1 MARTRFRNAALFVL
15 GAVVAGLG
23 ATTYYYQRDIQQAR
37 DRVASGSQVA
47 QTPCGP
53 IEYAVAGDGP
63 PLLVVHGAGGG
74 FDQGMDFGVSLV
86 EHGFRV
92 IAMSRF
98 GYLRTPLPAD
108 ASSAAQ
114 ADAHAC
120 LLDALGIKR
129 VAVAGASAGAPSSLQ
144 FALRHPK
151 RITALVLLVPATYV
165 PRPGGASAVTP
176 TPGIEFL
183 FDTALRSDFL
193 LWAAIR
199 LAPGSITR
207 TILATDPVL
216 VANASRE
223 EQARTAQMM
232 ERILPVSSRRQ
243 GLLNDA
249 KVIAS
254 LERYTLER
262 ISAPT
267 LVIGMQDDLYGTYDA
282 ARYTAGQIRGTRFVG
297 YPSGGHLWVGHQ
309 QEVTDEIARFLS
321 ERR

>member
-1 MARTRFRNAALFVL
+1 
-15 GAVVAGLG
+15 
-23 ATTYYYQRDIQQAR
+23 
-37 DRVASGSQVA
+37 
-47 QTPCGP
+47 
-53 IEYAVAGDGP
+53 
-63 PLLVVHGAGGG
+63 
-74 FDQGMDFGVSLV
+74 
-86 EHGFRV
+86 
-92 IAMSRF
+92 
-98 GYLRTPLPAD
+98 
-108 ASSAAQ
+108 
-114 ADAHAC
+114 
-120 LLDALGIKR
+120 
-129 VAVAGASAGAPSSLQ
+129 
-144 FALRHPK
+144 
-151 RITALVLLVPATYV
+151 
-165 PRPGGASAVTP
+165 VTP

-223 EQARTAQMM
+223 EQTRTAQMM

-249 KVIAS
+249 KVISS

-267 LVIGMQDDLYGTYDA
+267 LVIGLQDDLYGTYDA
-282 ARYTAGQIRGTRFVG
+282 ARYTAGQIRGARFVG

-309 QEVTDEIARFLS
+309 QEVTDEIARFVS
-321 ERR
+321 GRR